1 MTVVRRVAEV
11 DLEAALARQLAEL
24 LRECFP
30 GYPDRAYFKLPPHLR
45 LLAHADDE
53 LVGQLAVELRMIRVA
68 DQVFRTLGVVDL
80 CVRPDVRSQGVASL
94 LLDEVLTLA
103 RHSDFVILFADDD
116 RLYGRN
122 GWVRVDNPVT
132 WLKVHEHTTLGLAE
146 KVVPGVMMVRPTGTV
161 PWPPGDVD
169 LLGHLF

>member
-1 MTVVRRVAEV
+1 MVVIRRVAEV
-11 DLEAALARQLAEL
+11 DLGVTLTQQLTEL

-45 LLAHADDE
+45 FLAFLGDT
-53 LVGQLAVELRMIRVA
+53 LVGQLAVELRMIRVG
-68 DQVFRTLGVVDL
+68 DQVLRTLGVVDL
-80 CVRPDVRSQGVASL
+80 CVRSSVRSQGIAATL
-94 LLDEVLTLA
+94 LAEVLPME
-103 RHSDFVILFADDD
+103 SDFVILFADDD
-116 RLYGRN
+116 RLYGRH

-132 WLKVHEHTTLGLAE
+132 WLKVHEHTTVGLAE

-161 PWPPGDVD
+161 PWPDGDVD

>member
-1 MTVVRRVAEV
+1 VAEV
-11 DLEAALARQLAEL
+11 DLGVALTQQLTEL

-45 LLAHADDE
+45 FLAFVDDT

-68 DQVFRTLGVVDL
+68 DQVLRTLGVVDL
-80 CVRPDVRSQGVASL
+80 CVRTDARSQGIASL
-94 LLDEVLTLA
+94 LLDEVLALP
-103 RHSDFVILFADDD
+103 SDFVVLFADDD
-116 RLYGRN
+116 RLYSRN
-122 GWVRVDNPVT
+122 GFVHVDNPVT

-146 KVVPGVMMVRPTGTV
+146 KVVPGVMMVRATGAI
-161 PWPPGDVD
+161 PWPAGDVD

>member
-1 MTVVRRVAEV
+1 MVVVRRVAEV
-11 DLEAALARQLAEL
+11 DLEVELAQRLAGL
-24 LRECFP
+24 LGECFP

-45 LLAHADDE
+45 LLAYADDE

-80 CVRPDVRSQGVASL
+80 CVRPEGRSQGVAGL
-94 LLDEVLTLA
+94 LLDNVLALA
-103 RHSDFVILFADDD
+103 RHSDFVVLFADDD
-116 RLYGRN
+116 RLYRRN

-146 KVVPGVMMVRPTGTV
+146 KIVPGAMMVKPTGTV